1 MKELL
6 DLLWAFFNIGLFSIG
21 GGYAVIPLIQQ
32 QVVEQ
37 AGWLTL
43 QEYSDIIIISQM
55 TPGPLAVNTSTFV
68 GIRVLGIMGA
78 VASTFGCVIG
88 GCVIS
93 LVLYRWYMKHR
104 QNKTIFYIVKGL
116 KSASLGLIVSAGI
129 LMIFLA
135 FFGTMEPDFKAT
147 SINVI
152 ALCIFGI
159 SFFLLR
165 RYKMNPILILTLS
178 GAAGIVFYYPW

>member
-1 MKELL
+1 MKALL
-6 DLLWAFFNIGLFSIG
+6 DLFLAFFNIGLFSIG

-68 GIRVLGIMGA
+68 GIRVLGTMGA
-78 VASTFGCVIG
+78 IVSTFGCVIG
-88 GCVIS
+88 GCAIS
-93 LVLYRWYMKHR
+93 LVLYRWYLKHK
-104 QNKTIFYIVKGL
+104 QNQTIFYIVKGL
-116 KSASLGLIVSAGI
+116 KSASLGLIISAGV

-135 FFGTMEPDFKAT
+135 FFGTMEPSFKT
-147 SINVI
+147 NSINII
-152 ALCIFGI
+152 ALCIFGV
-159 SFFLLR
+159 SFLLLR
-165 RYKMNPILILTLS
+165 KYKINPILILTLS